1 MTLPEGR
8 PQLRPG
14 CRLVDSGEVL
24 LIPEG
29 ALRLQG
35 PASCIVRACDG
46 TKTVPEIVASLFEQF
61 PGADEAKISEET
73 SAFLKKLS
81 ERAVIEFV

>member
-1 MTLPEGR
+1 MLK
-8 PQLRPG
+8 PG
-14 CRLVDSGEVL
+14 CRLSPAGEVL

-35 PASCIVRACDG
+35 PAYRILQACDG
-46 TKTVPEIVASLFEQF
+46 TKTVTEIVAELLKDF
-61 PGADEAKISEET
+61 PGADQMKVSEET
-73 SAFLKKLS
+73 SSFLLKLV